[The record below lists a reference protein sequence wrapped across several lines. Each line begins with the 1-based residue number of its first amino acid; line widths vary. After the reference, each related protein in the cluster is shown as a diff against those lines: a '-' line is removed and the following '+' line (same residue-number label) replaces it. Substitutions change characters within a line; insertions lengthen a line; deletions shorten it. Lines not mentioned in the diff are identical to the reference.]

1 MALKY
6 RETERIVKG
15 FANHR
20 RLQILEYVEKHP
32 ELSVAEIAAQ
42 LRMHFKTAAQHIQR
56 LAQSGLVM
64 KRSDGTS
71 IRHALTKRG
80 KTILKFLRI
89 ME

>member
-1 MALKY
+1 MKY
-6 RETERIVKG
+6 REVERVVKG

-20 RLQILEYVEKHP
+20 RIQIMEFLEKHP
-32 ELSVAEIAAQ
+32 EYSVGEIAEA
-42 LRMHFKTAAQHIQR
+42 LRIHFKTAAQHIQR
-56 LAQSGLVM
+56 LTSAGVVV

-80 KTILKFLRI
+80 TSILKFLRI